1 MAREHSTDQVFSMVS
16 TASAQYDAVMQL
28 RAGLSEQDGERVI
41 DALEFVKPIYT
52 GKKLPAGR
60 DSSHS
65 EQDIFDFAESAA
77 TVLSQ
82 LETDA
87 DTRIATLL
95 TELPLIDEDAAEKI
109 EARFGPE
116 IATLVKGVRQLM
128 RLHEVAAAQSGSV
141 RSKNAAQ
148 EAAAQLEVV
157 RKMLLAMAS
166 DMRVVLVLLA
176 TRVTTLRFLAD
187 SKRINEQSKRYAR
200 ETFDLYA
207 PLANRLGVWQL
218 KWELE
223 DLSFRFLDPN
233 EYKRIASLLEQKRV
247 EREAFVANSIERMK
261 AELAAADIRA
271 EVYGRPKHIYSIWN
285 KLRGK
290 ALQFSDLRDVR
301 AFRVIVD
308 DVKTCYAVL
317 GIVHNIWTPIPEEF
331 DDYISRPKP
340 NGYQSLHTIVVAEDG
355 RALEVQIRTHEMHEF
370 AEYGVAAHWRYKE
383 AGTSNFTAH
392 KYDEKIAWLRQ
403 LLAWKSEVVD
413 TVVAQEDVHR
423 DWVEKLKSANLDDR
437 IYVLTPQA
445 RVIELP
451 NGSTPIDFAYHLH
464 SDIGHRCRGARV
476 DGVLMPLN
484 TVLKNGQT
492 VQIITAKGSST
503 LTGTVGP
510 SRDWLSP
517 GYAASP
523 RTRAKV
529 RAWFNAIDQEET
541 LGNGRAIIE
550 KTLQREGKTAV
561 NLEELAHKLGFA
573 KLDDLFLAVGKDEL
587 SLRTVEQA
595 LHGDTDQAALED
607 DAVIP
612 RKSRASSVVQGAKS
626 GVLVVGTDGLMTQLA
641 RCCKPAPPDS
651 IVGFV
656 TRGKGVSVHRVG
668 CKNFIE
674 MRRKAPERVI
684 QAAWGNPEAATV
696 YPVDIYVLANDRQG
710 LLRDISDIFLREK
723 INVIGVSTQSA
734 KGQARMAFTAEI
746 GSTAQLLK
754 ALTVIR
760 DVHGVLEARRH

>member
-1 MAREHSTDQVFSMVS
+1 MVS
-16 TASAQYDAVMQL
+16 TASTSSANSDVHAQL
-28 RAGLSEQDGERVI
+28 RAGLTEQDGARVI
-41 DALEFVKPIYT
+41 DAFEFVRPIYSGKNVPT
-52 GKKLPAGR
+52 G
-60 DSSHS
+60 
-65 EQDIFDFAESAA
+65 QDAFEFSQCAT

-95 TELPLIDEDAAEKI
+95 AELPIIDTSTAEQIDE
-109 EARFGPE
+109 RFGKE
-116 IATLVKGVRQLM
+116 IGDLVKGVRQLM
-128 RLHEVAAAQSGSV
+128 RLHEVTFVQQDAAKT
-141 RSKNAAQ
+141 KNAAQ
-148 EAAAQLEVV
+148 EATAQLEVV
-157 RKMLLAMAS
+157 RKMLLAMAT
-166 DMRVVLVLLA
+166 DMRVVLARLA
-176 TRVTTLRFLAD
+176 MRLTTLRYFAD
-187 SKRINEQSKRYAR
+187 HKLVNDQSRQYAR

-223 DLSFRFLDPN
+223 DLSFRFLNP
-233 EYKRIASLLEQKRV
+233 EAYKSIASLLEEKRV
-247 EREAFVANSIERMK
+247 EREVFVAESIAGLK
-261 AELAAADIRA
+261 SELSAAGIKA

-290 ALQFSDLRDVR
+290 SLEFSDLRDVR

-308 DVKTCYAVL
+308 DVKDCYAVL
-317 GIVHNIWTPIPEEF
+317 GIVHNIWTPIIEEF
-331 DDYISRPKP
+331 DDYISRPKS
-340 NGYQSLHTIVVAEDG
+340 NGYQSLHTIVSAEDG
-355 RALEVQIRTHEMHEF
+355 RPLEVQIRTHDMHEF

-383 AGTSNFTAH
+383 AGSSNFSAQ

-413 TVVAQEDVHR
+413 TVVGQEDVHR

-437 IYVLTPQA
+437 IYVMTPQA

-451 NGSTPIDFAYHLH
+451 NGATPIDFAYHLH

-476 DGVLMPLN
+476 DGSLVPLN

-492 VQIITAKGSST
+492 VDIITAKGANAV
-503 LTGTVGP
+503 TGTVGP

-517 GYAASP
+517 GYTVSS

-529 RAWFNAIDQEET
+529 RAWFNAIDQQET
-541 LGNGRAIIE
+541 LTHGRSLIE

-573 KLDDLFLAVGKDEL
+573 KLDDLFLAVGKDEF
-587 SLRTVEQA
+587 SLRTVEQV
-595 LHGDTDQAALED
+595 LHGEDPNAAKQAELDEA
-607 DAVIP
+607 AIIP
-612 RKSRASSVVQGAKS
+612 RKSRASSVSQGAKS

-641 RCCKPAPPDS
+641 RCCKPAPPDN

-656 TRGKGVSVHRVG
+656 TRGKGVSIHRAA

-674 MRRKAPERVI
+674 MRSKAPERVI
-684 QAAWGNPEAATV
+684 QTEWGQAQSSTTV
-696 YPVDIYVLANDRQG
+696 YPVDIFVLAGDRQG

-723 INVIGVSTQSA
+723 INVIGVSTQSV

-754 ALTVIR
+754 ALGVIR
-760 DVHGVLEARRH
+760 EVNGVIEAKRH